1 MRILKSLVGRL
12 SIHQKQA
19 EKLGIKPYTRLS
31 GLLEKASLRLSANE
45 SFQDAEAKIEALTGV
60 KVGHSTQ
67 QRVVGRQ
74 AFEFPNAKQSV
85 NEISVDGGKVRLRHL
100 KDSQS
105 PWRDYKAVRLGGI
118 YYGAFFQDNPSLI
131 DYINSQALAR
141 PVICLGTGTMG
152 CGTSFVSLLPLK
164 GAGKFS
170 IGIISNRIST
180 R

>member
-1 MRILKSLVGRL
+1 VRILKSLVGRL

-45 SFQDAEAKIEALTGV
+45 SFQDAEAEIEALTGV

-85 NEISVDGGKVRLRHL
+85 NEISVDGGKVRLRDLKNSRESVAGLQSRALRLHL
-100 KDSQS
+100 LRCFFPGQSQF
-105 PWRDYKAVRLGGI
+105 D
-118 YYGAFFQDNPSLI
+118 
-131 DYINSQALAR
+131 
-141 PVICLGTGTMG
+141 
-152 CGTSFVSLLPLK
+152 
-164 GAGKFS
+164 
-170 IGIISNRIST
+170 
-180 R
+180 